1 MRRKMEQKSSTLVL
15 LFVMIRN
22 FRSGKMQVMSNQDAV
37 NCIRDIK
44 DARLAAKRL
53 NEEALERGSTDD
65 ISCVVIKFK

>member
-1 MRRKMEQKSSTLVL
+1 MEQKSSTLVL

-37 NCIRDIK
+37 DCIRDIK

>member
-1 MRRKMEQKSSTLVL
+1 MEQKGSTLVL